1 MENLYYIFNLKRI
14 IICWGR
20 GVAVLGRGVAV
31 LGRAVAAAGEGR
43 SLSFLHFLALKK
55 PVTPNNINNRS
66 AFALSVIT
74 YIPFLVALSSRLH
87 KVKRPYQKR

>member
-1 MENLYYIFNLKRI
+1 M
-14 IICWGR
+14 
-20 GVAVLGRGVAV
+20 LGEGGSCAREG
-31 LGRAVAAAGEGR
+31 GSSAGEGG
-43 SLSFLHFLALKK
+43 SSSWGGQWPLVFNFLALKK